1 MRRPPRPAILRRGAE
16 EDGLAV
22 PAGSAKLAMI
32 AMIAYAQKC
41 TLTPFLETSDGDEQ
55 SGKPKE

>member
-1 MRRPPRPAILRRGAE
+1 
-16 EDGLAV
+16 
-22 PAGSAKLAMI
+22 MI

>member
-32 AMIAYAQKC
+32 AYAQKC